1 MEKKEKALQIITNQG
16 LLPLF
21 FYRDPEVSLGIV
33 KTLYKAGI
41 RTLEYTN
48 RGKEALDNFAFLKNE
63 IVCTCPDMQLGIGT
77 IKTAA
82 EAALFI
88 EAGADYIVAP
98 VVNPEVGE
106 IAHKAGLLW
115 IPGCMTP
122 TEINLARQHNA
133 ALIKIFPAD
142 LLGPGYISQVRD
154 LFPGQLFIPTGG
166 VEIDAK
172 NIKSWFKSGVSAI
185 GMGSRLISYEILDSR
200 AYDVLLSRTELA
212 LKLIEMVRNDAEA

>member
-1 MEKKEKALQIITNQG
+1 MKKKEKALQIIISQG

-21 FYRDPEVSLGIV
+21 FHSDPQLSLGIIQ
-33 KTLYKAGI
+33 TLYKAGI

-48 RGKEALDNFAFLKNE
+48 RGKEALENFTFLKKE
-63 IVCTCPDMQLGIGT
+63 LSSSCPDMQLGIGT
-77 IKTAA
+77 IKTAE

-88 EAGADYIVAP
+88 AAGADYIVAP

-106 IAHKAGLLW
+106 AAQRAGLLW

-133 ALIKIFPAD
+133 VLIKIFPAD
-142 LLGPGYISQVRD
+142 LLGPGYISQIRD

-166 VEIDAK
+166 VELDAK
-172 NIKSWFKSGVSAI
+172 NIETWFKSGVSAI
-185 GMGSRLISYEILDSR
+185 GMGSRLISHEILNSKAYDLLFSR
-200 AYDVLLSRTELA
+200 AELA
-212 LKLIEMVRNDAEA
+212 LGIIKMVRKVEA